1 MGRTDAYLT
10 DGQEASDASGERC
23 TALPAHSS
31 VDEGGD
37 LLGRAGYSRAVVDIT
52 VGYVH
57 DSLSVSVMSSVR
69 GVLKAMLFA
78 AGTHP

>member
-1 MGRTDAYLT
+1 
-10 DGQEASDASGERC
+10 
-23 TALPAHSS
+23 
-31 VDEGGD
+31 
-37 LLGRAGYSRAVVDIT
+37 VDIT

-69 GVLKAMLFA
+69 GVLKAMFFA